1 MQELLKNAWQGWEN
15 YNDNGKYAVLLLAAL
30 LFLWFRKE
38 PIKGKSLLLY
48 TTIMT
53 ICCILPVSA
62 VFLMK
67 YQTGF
72 YGYEWVWNYVPVI
85 LMIAYGGTVF
95 WAGEWEKTKK
105 VGKEHGK
112 RDAVI
117 IALLGVAVIALC
129 GRMGQPVF
137 SPEVADEEQ
146 ELVRSTLQTIA
157 DEAGDEEICL
167 WAPKEVMALAR
178 ATQGDICLVYGRNM
192 WDASLGA
199 YFYEPYTE
207 KEESLYL
214 WMNQAEEQGVAA
226 DGAEY
231 VEAAVSAGVNRI
243 LLPGNVNQEDIAQ
256 LENAL
261 GEEAVLLNGYYYFA
275 L

>member
-38 PIKGKSLLLY
+38 SKKEKKLLLY

-117 IALLGVAVIALC
+117 IALLGVAGARSSSRGTELRRLRRRDVI
-129 GRMGQPVF
+129 
-137 SPEVADEEQ
+137 
-146 ELVRSTLQTIA
+146 
-157 DEAGDEEICL
+157 
-167 WAPKEVMALAR
+167 
-178 ATQGDICLVYGRNM
+178 
-192 WDASLGA
+192 
-199 YFYEPYTE
+199 
-207 KEESLYL
+207 
-214 WMNQAEEQGVAA
+214 
-226 DGAEY
+226 
-231 VEAAVSAGVNRI
+231 
-243 LLPGNVNQEDIAQ
+243 
-256 LENAL
+256 
-261 GEEAVLLNGYYYFA
+261 
-275 L
+275 